1 MQLIYLLGWI
11 RKKKWIKGGH
21 QCHLEWQC
29 DLWQCTTNETQWYT
43 KRCPLTF
50 YINWEKNIGIFNEN
64 DCNTLQDLFMVNN
77 CVYLIYRHHSMTSFR
92 CFLNQHH
99 LSHWKCLW
107 WKLTICKW
115 WYSCTQW
122 LHLHSAT
129 RNTERKFYPLV
140 ACLTAVFLILT
151 RFHVHVSQLLM

>member
-115 WYSCTQW
+115 IHVLNDFICTVQQEILKGNSTPWWPVW
-122 LHLHSAT
+122 LRFFLFWH
-129 RNTERKFYPLV
+129 
-140 ACLTAVFLILT
+140 VFMYMS
-151 RFHVHVSQLLM
+151 HNC